1 MTDDQHLETT
11 TKKRGRPR
19 KYATMEEKAAADVSR
34 RRAKRQLN
42 VSLQREQW
50 HTAFYNPAL
59 PSVLSPLPPAIGAH
73 TAAAV
78 GYVAS
83 GSNEN
88 VATVI
93 TETDS
98 DCNVQ
103 DISGLLPPDS
113 PAAEPTMEGL
123 PTNEGDCTVELD
135 SAATVEPTF
144 TSEHDSAFN
153 DALSDPQTAG
163 TVMPS
168 AHSNSEDEANLS
180 QVTCLPRRL
189 TDQLLAFRGCC
200 ADCHRQRKSQHE
212 EDMGQHSSLQA
223 YLSSTAGLCPD
234 ILGSTQMPSAADELA
249 AKTDATSRRQIFC
262 GLGEEETPPHICLDE
277 DERVSEDAGVTFD
290 IDSITGLL
298 TSIAVAKQGIRW
310 LPTQMPISDLRS
322 DLHLSPIEVHFSGS
336 RGEARRSRR
345 PIHQV
350 PHYTFGRLI
359 GFEDISLY
367 FLFPRLYREE
377 QQCSRL
383 RDEDFRLWMD
393 GILLPILYEHY
404 SSAHVQHYPSSYD
417 HSRCNA
423 TARGVE
429 TRSQR
434 VDPVAREQQL
444 MYYLPPERLGRVWDA
459 ILGAVQKPGLQHFGD
474 ILILLQAK
482 NLKVLTK
489 DTTWERMVSRFND
502 YWSRSI
508 DSDYITDE
516 FYLDVGK
523 ETCPM
528 QASRT
533 KEVSLESAGAAH
545 EPRAEPNAEAET
557 LLYKR
562 CCLESYAS
570 DMRHSSTA
578 EHTQKEVFYPF
589 SMLHK
594 SGSLTIETGSRSPL
608 RKAGLLYTQFYPSV
622 KEVFAA
628 GNVYPFTNAAIETLA
643 LDKKLRRTWELVGGG
658 LSHQPAALMK
668 AYLYTKLRCHY
679 ALHGSVRKSFGLRE
693 EHRISRALFHSIDS
707 EFRNR
712 QVHILGTT
720 VEKTENSMY
729 HSFTTETL
737 LRWLRWNINK
747 FCVGF
752 ETVYSFQDPHFVT
765 WEHTRVMLMFLRCLQ
780 YSYSGGLMQKSGGC
794 WQDVRFQTDTR
805 QSNGLRRVE
814 GLGFQRT
821 METYGYAWFLDKVDW
836 ATFTFRQPH
845 AAYMMFNNP
854 SMQAAYHSR
863 YRQIRDVRIDFIRVD
878 KARQWM
884 ADFSSVPGCLDLLE
898 TYLQQ
903 LCLCAFRKDVFT
915 HVKPVLHP
923 EQMEAA
929 VSGEIP
935 LCYESVEK
943 ALKDRNRPPK
953 LAQGHQLAVKNID
966 VLFSW
971 LWEWKDAQFQRKG
984 WDDKP
989 YRMLYRQSFY
999 AISTIRGKQKA
1010 RNWRQELKRSFFR
1023 SHWMLPYPQKQ
1034 AFMRKDKETKE
1045 FVWWSSYHQGLHEYY
1060 KRFKYYNTLPHPLP
1074 ESHIQHHPGD
1084 GWRLAPRSFDNKYM
1098 PYVVEPETHLLR
1110 QSEDELYDR
1119 LLLYRE
1125 NWSNAVDRS
1134 APQATSVFEFNLRS
1148 FVRAEPVPG
1157 LTWDPICTART
1168 LEEVDTASECSL
1180 FLRQELDK
1188 YEALQHH
1195 QVNTRWRRKRKAVRK
1210 QDSSGSE
1217 AETSTT
1223 DEESLSAK
1231 QRQQAMLV
1239 RRVESRMR
1247 ELIELERQ
1255 QAPARIRSELNAD
1268 IEKKYNHRLDRVES
1282 CGY

>member
-1 MTDDQHLETT
+1 MP
-11 TKKRGRPR
+11 KKRGRPR
-19 KYATMEEKAAADVSR
+19 KFANPQEKAKADADR
-34 RRAKRQLN
+34 KRAKRQQDAATRCNEPYTGL
-42 VSLQREQW
+42 
-50 HTAFYNPAL
+50 YGPGL
-59 PSVLSPLPPAIGAH
+59 PSILPPLTYPFDGYLPRQSDPQAG
-73 TAAAV
+73 TAL
-78 GYVAS
+78 GNIPIDTH
-83 GSNEN
+83 GDPGF
-88 VATVI
+88 
-93 TETDS
+93 DS
-98 DCNVQ
+98 Q
-103 DISGLLPPDS
+103 DMSELLPPPS
-113 PAAEPTMEGL
+113 PPLL
-123 PTNEGDCTVELD
+123 PEHTLAEGDEVLTRHTFPPIDDGGAPSPFASGTATSSPVPADRTDNQDERASLELKRLA
-135 SAATVEPTF
+135 S
-144 TSEHDSAFN
+144 
-153 DALSDPQTAG
+153 
-163 TVMPS
+163 
-168 AHSNSEDEANLS
+168 
-180 QVTCLPRRL
+180 RL
-189 TDQLLAFRGCC
+189 TDQLITFRGCC
-200 ADCHRQRKSQHE
+200 DECHQKATMEHYESTEEHTGLADYLRSTDAMCP
-212 EDMGQHSSLQA
+212 DL
-223 YLSSTAGLCPD
+223 LSSTKIA
-234 ILGSTQMPSAADELA
+234 STADNLA
-249 AKTDATSRRQIFC
+249 SKTSVMSRRQIYC
-262 GLGEEETPPHICLDE
+262 GLGVGKPHHICLSE
-277 DERVSEDAGVTFD
+277 DERTVNEAGVSFD
-290 IDSITGLL
+290 IDSITGFAS
-298 TSIAVAKQGIRW
+298 SIAIGKQGIRW
-310 LPTQMPISDLRS
+310 YPTQMPVSDLQS
-322 DLHLSPIEVHFSGS
+322 GLHLNSREVHFLDTAGHPY
-336 RGEARRSRR
+336 RVHEQLHR
-345 PIHQV
+345 I
-350 PHYTFGRLI
+350 PHYTFGRVI
-359 GFEDISLY
+359 GFEEASIY
-367 FLFPRLYREE
+367 FLFPRLYRQG

-404 SSAHVQHYPSSYD
+404 SSAHVQHYPSSYN
-417 HSRCNA
+417 HSRYNA

-429 TRSQR
+429 TRSQQ

-444 MYYLPPERLGRVWDA
+444 MYYLPPERLRRVWDA
-459 ILGAVQKPGLQHFGD
+459 ILRAVQKPGFQHFGD

-489 DTTWERMVSRFND
+489 DSTWERMVSRFND

-508 DSDYITDE
+508 DSDYITDD

-533 KEVSLESAGAAH
+533 REVPAELAGAAH
-545 EPRAEPNAEAET
+545 EPRAEPNTEAET

-570 DMRHSSTA
+570 GMRHGSTA

-712 QVHILGTT
+712 QVHILGIT

-752 ETVYSFQDPHFVT
+752 ETVYSFQDPRFVT
-765 WEHTRVMLMFLRCLQ
+765 WEHTRVILMFLRCLQ

-898 TYLQQ
+898 TYLRQ

-915 HVKPVLHP
+915 HIKPVLHP

-929 VSGEIP
+929 LSGEIP

-966 VLFSW
+966 VLFS
-971 LWEWKDAQFQRKG
+971 
-984 WDDKP
+984 
-989 YRMLYRQSFY
+989 Y
-999 AISTIRGKQKA
+999 STSPK
-1010 RNWRQELKRSFFR
+1010 
-1023 SHWMLPYPQKQ
+1023 
-1034 AFMRKDKETKE
+1034 
-1045 FVWWSSYHQGLHEYY
+1045 
-1060 KRFKYYNTLPHPLP
+1060 
-1074 ESHIQHHPGD
+1074 
-1084 GWRLAPRSFDNKYM
+1084 
-1098 PYVVEPETHLLR
+1098 
-1110 QSEDELYDR
+1110 
-1119 LLLYRE
+1119 
-1125 NWSNAVDRS
+1125 
-1134 APQATSVFEFNLRS
+1134 
-1148 FVRAEPVPG
+1148 
-1157 LTWDPICTART
+1157 
-1168 LEEVDTASECSL
+1168 
-1180 FLRQELDK
+1180 
-1188 YEALQHH
+1188 
-1195 QVNTRWRRKRKAVRK
+1195 
-1210 QDSSGSE
+1210 
-1217 AETSTT
+1217 
-1223 DEESLSAK
+1223 
-1231 QRQQAMLV
+1231 
-1239 RRVESRMR
+1239 
-1247 ELIELERQ
+1247 
-1255 QAPARIRSELNAD
+1255 
-1268 IEKKYNHRLDRVES
+1268 
-1282 CGY
+1282 